1 MSLGIIIQA
10 RTGSTRL
17 PQKMLLPF
25 YNGFSV
31 LELLLKKLKRNIA
44 GANII
49 IATTKNRT
57 DDEIFNIAIKHNVK
71 CFRGDEDDVLSR
83 FINAA
88 KENKISKIIRICADN
103 PFLDVLSLQVLI
115 DKFSVSDCDY
125 MSFSTSEG
133 IPTIKTHYGFWAEA
147 VTFDALVKA
156 SALTNEKLYHEH
168 VTNYIYTHKANFKCQ
183 FIEIDREVEQMRI
196 RLTLDTLSD
205 FEMQKEI
212 YYILTETNNE
222 FSIKHVI
229 DVLNKHPKFFEI
241 MDEQIQLNSK

>member
-31 LELLLKKLKRNIA
+31 LELLLMRLKNNISDTNIVATTTNRADDEILNIA
-44 GANII
+44 G
-49 IATTKNRT
+49 
-57 DDEIFNIAIKHNVK
+57 KHNVK
-71 CFRGDEDDVLSR
+71 CFRGDENNVLNR

-88 KENKISKIIRICADN
+88 KENKISRIIRICADN
-103 PFLDVLSLQVLI
+103 PFLDILSLKVLI
-115 DKFSVSDCDY
+115 EKFSMSSCDY

-147 VTFDALVKA
+147 VTLEALEKV
-156 SALTNEKLYHEH
+156 SELTNEKLYHEH

-183 FIEIDREVEQMRI
+183 FIEIDSEVEQMRI

-212 YYILTETNNE
+212 YSVLVETNNE

-229 DVLNKHPKFFEI
+229 DLLNKHPKFFEI